1 MLKSGHFIDPE
12 RTVLYREDCRYLA
25 TAKPDDTGYF
35 IVEISRSKNKI
46 FILAV
51 RIPDH
56 LVKSVVSGRRSVI
69 NIAVHPHS
77 YPLLITLTEKQAKKL
92 LSQCDGEFKRMLDLL
107 SIEKGRLELSG
118 LDDMLRFG
126 GSTSPKTFRSSKFD
140 DLGKKQFNTIITQSS
155 GE

>member
-1 MLKSGHFIDPE
+1 
-12 RTVLYREDCRYLA
+12 
-25 TAKPDDTGYF
+25 
-35 IVEISRSKNKI
+35 
-46 FILAV
+46 V

-56 LVKSVVSGRRSVI
+56 LVKSVVNGRRSVI

-77 YPLLITLTEKQAKKL
+77 YPLLISLTEKQAKKL

-107 SIEKGRLELSG
+107 LIEKGRLELSG

-126 GSTSPKTFRSSKFD
+126 GSTSPKTFRSTNFD
-140 DLGKKQFNTIITQSS
+140 DLAKKQFNTITHSS